1 MVGADETTPE
11 FRDIYINDIIC
22 SGASR
27 AMYFNG
33 IPEKNISGIFVE
45 DCEIVSDRGA
55 DIRYSDGVTL
65 KNVRIRQSVG
75 EGFVLANCRN
85 VTMTGCSDASSDGTV
100 SVKKY
105 NSSDVT
111 VE

>member
-1 MVGADETTPE
+1 MQRCVQGYVFQRNTGEE
-11 FRDIYINDIIC
+11 HIGNIC
-22 SGASR
+22 GGLR
-27 AMYFNG
+27 N
-33 IPEKNISGIFVE
+33 
-45 DCEIVSDRGA
+45 RLRQGA